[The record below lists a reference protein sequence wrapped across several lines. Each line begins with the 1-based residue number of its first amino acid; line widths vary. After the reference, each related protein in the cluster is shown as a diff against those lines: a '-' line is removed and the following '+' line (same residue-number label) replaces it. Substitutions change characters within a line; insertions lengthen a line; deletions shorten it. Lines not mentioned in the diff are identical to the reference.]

1 MISYWNI
8 PNLSFPNIFLIK
20 FTAKN
25 FMFVDLRLCCVWLVL
40 VLLIITLKTS
50 TILHIQIIMQHTR
63 ARNIA
68 SFIKII
74 TFFRKQD
81 FIIWVGYYSSVCS
94 NLLLKADTRKLS
106 YSNVVSSIKLYTQ
119 IWKLLPVQ
127 FYKSLVQNC
136 KSNNPVLLIIK
147 KECISQTIHIYLNR
161 LKFSV
166 PSPRHQW
173 FVVYVMWLLTLTSS
187 ASHPNFMC
195 FQFYLFLFFKYT
207 EIAKKQHFWNSFA
220 F

>member
-1 MISYWNI
+1 MCSSIGQKRFFYEIIKVQTSTFKPKTYIWMISYWNI

-74 TFFRKQD
+74 RFFRKQD

-94 NLLLKADTRKLS
+94 NLLLKARNFHIQMLLVLS
-106 YSNVVSSIKLYTQ
+106 NFIHKYEYENFYLSNFIRA
-119 IWKLLPVQ
+119 W
-127 FYKSLVQNC
+127 C
-136 KSNNPVLLIIK
+136 KIANLII
-147 KECISQTIHIYLNR
+147 L
-161 LKFSV
+161 FS
-166 PSPRHQW
+166 
-173 FVVYVMWLLTLTSS
+173 
-187 ASHPNFMC
+187 
-195 FQFYLFLFFKYT
+195 
-207 EIAKKQHFWNSFA
+207 
-220 F
+220 

>member
-1 MISYWNI
+1 
-8 PNLSFPNIFLIK
+8 
-20 FTAKN
+20 
-25 FMFVDLRLCCVWLVL
+25 MFVDLRLCCVWLVL

-119 IWKLLPVQ
+119 IWIWKLLPVQ

-173 FVVYVMWLLTLTSS
+173 FVVRSLCNNVAPYFDLLCLSYL
-187 ASHPNFMC
+187 NFMC
-195 FQFYLFLFFKYT
+195 FHFYLFLFFKYT